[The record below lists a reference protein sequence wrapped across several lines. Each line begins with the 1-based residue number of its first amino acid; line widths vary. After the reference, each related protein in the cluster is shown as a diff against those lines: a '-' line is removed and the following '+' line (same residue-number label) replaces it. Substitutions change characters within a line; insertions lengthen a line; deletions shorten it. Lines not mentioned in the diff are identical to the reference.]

1 MYKILLVEDVEG
13 IRRGIKSLIGQVTE
27 HFTVVKEAENG
38 KEALEYLSVDLPDAV
53 ITDIRMREM
62 NGLVFIQK
70 LKDKYP
76 HMPVL
81 IISGY
86 GDFEYAQQAIRY
98 GVSDYLLKPVDRKA
112 FVTALERIYVRL
124 SGRPSAPLRD
134 ESAAQDGT
142 ADKSADG
149 KRWIRKIKEY
159 VQANPEGD
167 LSLQTLSELV
177 HLNPAYLSRLFKQ
190 ETKSNLSDYI
200 TEVRIERAKHL
211 LLQTELK
218 IYDIARLSGYQSP
231 KHFMLVF
238 KQQTGLSPTAYR
250 EQG

>member
-1 MYKILLVEDVEG
+1 MFKILLVEDEEI
-13 IRRGIKSLIGQVTE
+13 IRRGIKSLVSQVSE

-38 KEALEYLSVDLPDAV
+38 REALDYLGGDLPDAV

-70 LKDKYP
+70 MKDIYP

-98 GVSDYLLKPVDRKA
+98 GVADYLLKPIDRKA
-112 FVTALERIYVRL
+112 FVTALDRVYAQL
-124 SGRPSAPLRD
+124 AGRQASPLRQEPAEKNSETLKISD
-134 ESAAQDGT
+134 ER
-142 ADKSADG
+142 
-149 KRWIRKIKEY
+149 RWVRKIKEY
-159 VQANPEGD
+159 IQARPEED
-167 LSLQTLSELV
+167 LSLNTLSDFV

-190 ETKSNLSDYI
+190 ETGTNLSDYI
-200 TEVRIERAKHL
+200 TEARMDRAKQL

-238 KQQTGLSPTAYR
+238 KQQFGVSPTTYR
-250 EQG
+250 EQK